1 MNAADRG
8 PVGWVERS
16 ETHHGHFHEA
26 SPSDGFRFAQ
36 PILRGCEPIS
46 GLVLR
51 RRAAP
56 SRRTA
61 TDSAPA
67 AGLPASP
74 ERAIGLGCGLRARGR
89 PSRRALGAL
98 LRTRSE
104 IVSQAPQGTNNTLPV
119 LKPFR
124 LCATT
129 RRLSHAPL
137 TATHGG
143 LLLLALAL
151 ATGAGEAQAGPGAPS
166 VFATLLRWTPLLAQG
181 FALNIAMSFLAMAI
195 GTALGLMLGLGLI
208 SLVRPVQA
216 AAWLVT
222 QFFRNAPWLVLLFYC
237 ILLMPFEL
245 NIGGATVPLP
255 GWAKATAGLA
265 LPVMANVAELVRGA
279 VQSIPAGQ
287 WEAAEA
293 LAFTRLQTLRLVI
306 LPQCVKRMTPPW
318 MNLYAIVVVATPLT
332 SIVGVS
338 EAMTLTGDVLSSEG
352 RTELLVPM
360 YLYLLMW
367 FFIYCYPI
375 ARATA
380 ALERRFQVSQ
390 KVS

>member
-1 MNAADRG
+1 MNPAGANWAA
-8 PVGWVERS
+8 GWVERS
-16 ETHHGHFHEA
+16 ETHQWAVPRGKAH
-26 SPSDGFRFAQ
+26 DGFYHSTPRTRVNAFKAQ
-36 PILRGCEPIS
+36 PIL
-46 GLVLR
+46 
-51 RRAAP
+51 
-56 SRRTA
+56 
-61 TDSAPA
+61 
-67 AGLPASP
+67 
-74 ERAIGLGCGLRARGR
+74 
-89 PSRRALGAL
+89 
-98 LRTRSE
+98 
-104 IVSQAPQGTNNTLPV
+104 QGTNGALPV

-124 LCATT
+124 LHSTT
-129 RRLSHAPL
+129 QGLPSSPF
-137 TATHGG
+137 TARHGA
-143 LLLLALAL
+143 LLLFALVLAS
-151 ATGAGEAQAGPGAPS
+151 GAGEAQAGPGAPS

-181 FALNIAMSFLAMAI
+181 FALNVAMSFLAMAI

-208 SLVRPVQA
+208 PFVRPVRA

-245 NIGGATVPLP
+245 RIGWATVPLP

-380 ALERRFQVSQ
+380 ALERRFQASR